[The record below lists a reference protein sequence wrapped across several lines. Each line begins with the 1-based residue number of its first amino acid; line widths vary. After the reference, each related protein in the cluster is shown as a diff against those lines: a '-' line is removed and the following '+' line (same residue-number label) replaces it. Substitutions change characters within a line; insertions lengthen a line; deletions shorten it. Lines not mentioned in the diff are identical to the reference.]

1 MKATK
6 TFITMAEVE
15 QRPSVPAAQEL
26 PVEGKTV
33 KALTLLGV
41 KRTFDLF
48 TGNHGQKVPL
58 DEERSA
64 SPPLPQLFN
73 LLDP

>member
-1 MKATK
+1 MT
-6 TFITMAEVE
+6 EVLE
-15 QRPSVPAAQEL
+15 QRPAVPAAQEL
-26 PVEGKTV
+26 PIEGKTV

-58 DEERSA
+58 DEERFVH
-64 SPPLPQLFN
+64 PCLLQLTD
-73 LLDP
+73 LLDH